1 MLVAPGV
8 RKLLAPNPSPMT
20 GQGTNT
26 YLVGQGEVL
35 VVDPGPDLS
44 AHLAAIA
51 EAAAGERVIATL
63 VTHGHADHLPAAV
76 RLRAERGVPILGHP
90 GLADA
95 DRVLA
100 DGEELS
106 VGATRLTVYHTPG
119 HAPDHLCVWNAAE
132 RLLFTGD
139 LIAGEG
145 TVVLSE
151 ERGALTRYLGSLNR
165 MLALGPATLLPGH
178 GPMVP
183 NAEAQILA
191 YLVHRAT
198 REEQILAA
206 LESGLAT
213 VEAIVARLYAD
224 TPTALLPM
232 AARNVRAHLEH
243 LENRGMVRREG
254 ERWEIAGAE

>member
-20 GQGTNT
+20 GPGTNT

-44 AHLAAIA
+44 AHLASIA
-51 EAAAGERVIATL
+51 EATAGERIVGAL
-63 VTHGHADHLPAAV
+63 VTHGHVDHLPAAV
-76 RLRAERGVPILGHP
+76 RLRKDRGVPILGHP
-90 GLADA
+90 SLPEA
-95 DRVLA
+95 DRA
-100 DGEELS
+100 IGDGEELS
-106 VGATRLTVYHTPG
+106 VGATRLIVYHTPG

-151 ERGALTRYLGSLNR
+151 EPGALTRYLDSLNR

-178 GPMVP
+178 GPPVP
-183 NAEAQILA
+183 DAEAKIRA
-191 YLVHRAT
+191 YLAHRAT
-198 REEQILAA
+198 REQQILAA
-206 LESGLAT
+206 LESGPAT
-213 VEAIVARLYAD
+213 AEAIVARLYAD
-224 TPTALLPM
+224 TPAALLPM

-243 LENRGMVRREG
+243 LENQGKVRKVG
-254 ERWEIAGAE
+254 KRWEIVHG

>member
-8 RKLLAPNPSPMT
+8 RKILAPNPSPMT

-35 VVDPGPDLS
+35 VVDPGPDLP
-44 AHLAAIA
+44 AHLDAIG
-51 EAAAGERVIATL
+51 EATAGERIIATL
-63 VTHGHADHLPAAV
+63 VTHGHVDHLPAAV
-76 RLRAERGVPILGHP
+76 RLRKDRGVPIFGHP
-90 GLADA
+90 SLPEA
-95 DRVLA
+95 DRPIG

-106 VGATRLTVYHTPG
+106 VGTMRLTVYHTPG

-151 ERGALTRYLGSLNR
+151 ERDALTHYLASLNR
-165 MLALGPATLLPGH
+165 VLALGPAMLLPGH
-178 GPMVP
+178 GPPVP
-183 NAEAQILA
+183 DAEAKIRA
-191 YLVHRAT
+191 YLTHRAM

-206 LESGLAT
+206 LRSGPAT
-213 VEAIVARLYAD
+213 AEAIVARLYAD
-224 TPTALLPM
+224 TPVALLPM

-243 LENRGMVRREG
+243 LENRGEVRKVG
-254 ERWEIAGAE
+254 ERWEIVQG